1 MVPPAARGKR
11 YAPGVLGNL
20 TDWGSLGSAAGG
32 LATVVLAAAAIIGG
46 TAGLG
51 DWRAKQRAQ
60 KELAEEQAEAIR
72 LDRQRILNGWSPHGL
87 PVYGVTLVTDEAEL
101 AKAAQELSVTGPT
114 DYVVLRVSESTSGNA
129 NRANS
134 LRQFIEREGYLTRP
148 PATGE
153 YEALE
158 QGIKALSEDRSS

>member
-1 MVPPAARGKR
+1 MDILTA
-11 YAPGVLGNL
+11 LG
-20 TDWGSLGSAAGG
+20 DLGSAAGG
-32 LATVVLAAAAIIGG
+32 LAAVVLAVAAIIGG
-46 TAGLG
+46 TAGLS
-51 DWRAKQRAQ
+51 DWRAEQRAQ
-60 KELAEEQAEAIR
+60 KALAEEQAEAIR

-101 AKAAQELSVTGPT
+101 TKAAQELSVTGPT

-134 LRQFIEREGYLTRP
+134 LRQLIERQGYLTQP

-158 QGIKALSEDRSS
+158 RGIKALGEDGRS